1 VSSRHVHVYGLLLR
15 LYPRR
20 FRAAY
25 RHEMQVLF
33 AQQLE
38 DARASG
44 GSAGVLRLWIR
55 SLFDLVATAPSEHL
69 VREALVAQPVVGR
82 DEVGRD
88 GRKAERISWVVAAL
102 APGAVAVLLL
112 TAAPRGIGPMFSK
125 PPDAFGLPLGVV
137 IAAGCAAWY
146 VIGLLLVAIASRP
159 LGRLAALVVF
169 ILPATFFAV
178 MGPAI
183 IFILQNLAAGSD

>member
-1 VSSRHVHVYGLLLR
+1 VSSRHVRVYGLLLR

-25 RHEMQVLF
+25 RHEMQLLF

-82 DEVGRD
+82 DEVGRQD
-88 GRKAERISWVVAAL
+88 RRAERISWAVAAL
-102 APGAVAVLLL
+102 APGAFAVLLL
-112 TAAPRGIGPMFSK
+112 TAAPRGIGPMFAK
-125 PPDAFGLPLGVV
+125 PPEAFGLPLGVV

-146 VIGLLLVAIASRP
+146 ALGVGLIALASRP